1 MTTVTKQRKLKRL
14 ADRRMVRR
22 FIERI
27 DDVQPGMFLGDIE
40 GYGMRRISG
49 PLLTNFRYTSEN
61 VRSYVLAAKKYTKI
75 DPSIRFGISDHTIT
89 VHEDEGWV
97 QQLQGYGGFFLCNS
111 RRCDLGPFW
120 RIFEAI
126 HKAQSHWTRRLRQK
140 MQHKMLRRRA
150 RVST

>member
-49 PLLTNFRYTSEN
+49 PLLTNFQYTSEN

-111 RRCDLGPFW
+111 RRCDLGSFW
-120 RIFEAI
+120 RIYDNI
-126 HKAQSHWTRRLRQK
+126 HKAQSHFTRRMR
-140 MQHKMLRRRA
+140 HKLLRRRA
-150 RVST
+150 RIST